1 MIELCQKEANI
12 VVVNSKLEIQNTI
25 KKTGGRRMKYF
36 RLLLLV
42 TALLVFITGCGANG
56 KTTGGSAKS
65 SAKKDDN
72 EIVIATVREPDTV
85 DIHNTTWTDDSNHH
99 LYGTLFNFD
108 EEGEVLPG
116 LVEDYELSEDSKS
129 VTFTLKEDLTF
140 HNGDPIDS
148 EAVVS
153 SLQRYIDVSHGTH
166 IGPVEDME
174 VEDDRNFIIHWE
186 TPFAPFF
193 TNATT
198 ANLGGVLDTSVLD
211 ENNEGFEK
219 DPVASGPL
227 KHVETNRGESIVYE
241 PFDNFDWG
249 EAGEPDVDK
258 ITFRFIPD
266 DETRLLEFKQGSVN
280 VLTDVPPQYIE
291 ELEQEEDVT
300 VERVLDPGN
309 TYIGFNMKRPKFED
323 VKVRQALTL
332 AVDREPIVEQALK
345 GAAEPIFGPLP
356 PTIFGYSQDAEDRA
370 EEMYTRD
377 VEKAKKLL
385 VEAGWDET
393 NNDGVVMKDG
403 EPFTVELW
411 STDEPVMQRIGQ
423 IVQNQMSEIGVD
435 VELVVKEDAAL
446 RSQLPEGAHEMVL
459 WQYGWYDA
467 DILNGLFGEGQ
478 SSRMHW
484 EPEELNDMLIDAR
497 INMDPDER
505 LDIYEDVS
513 DFLVEEAPM
522 INLFVRENT
531 TAFRGVENL
540 HKHPISDMLIWDG
553 AKLGE

>member
-1 MIELCQKEANI
+1 
-12 VVVNSKLEIQNTI
+12 
-25 KKTGGRRMKYF
+25 
-36 RLLLLV
+36 
-42 TALLVFITGCGANG
+42 
-56 KTTGGSAKS
+56 
-65 SAKKDDN
+65 
-72 EIVIATVREPDTV
+72 
-85 DIHNTTWTDDSNHH
+85 
-99 LYGTLFNFD
+99 
-108 EEGEVLPG
+108 
-116 LVEDYELSEDSKS
+116 DYELSEDSKS

-166 IGPVEDME
+166 IGRVEDME

-377 VEKAKKLL
+377 VEKAKKL
-385 VEAGWDET
+385 
-393 NNDGVVMKDG
+393 
-403 EPFTVELW
+403 
-411 STDEPVMQRIGQ
+411 
-423 IVQNQMSEIGVD
+423 
-435 VELVVKEDAAL
+435 
-446 RSQLPEGAHEMVL
+446 
-459 WQYGWYDA
+459 
-467 DILNGLFGEGQ
+467 
-478 SSRMHW
+478 
-484 EPEELNDMLIDAR
+484 
-497 INMDPDER
+497 
-505 LDIYEDVS
+505 
-513 DFLVEEAPM
+513 
-522 INLFVRENT
+522 
-531 TAFRGVENL
+531 
-540 HKHPISDMLIWDG
+540 
-553 AKLGE
+553 